1 MTLTDAQLHAL
12 RVLRSGRAT
21 ATNLASSH
29 LPARRVNSRT
39 ANALRR
45 AGLAERSDL
54 DGRWQITPTG
64 RDYIDRTPTDPE
76 QRPGGARSW
85 TLHLP
90 DLPYVTSNTR
100 EHWAERASCNAAWRK
115 ATGQIAGQQ
124 LRIPTCERIRVE
136 LVYWPPTAHRRDPD
150 NLVTG
155 VLKPIV
161 DGLVDAGVVPDDTA
175 AYVDRN
181 FPEIRA
187 PRPDRKPTWHLT
199 VTDLGDPA

>member
-1 MTLTDAQLHAL
+1 MNLTDAQLHAL
-12 RVLRSGRAT
+12 RVLRSGRAN

-39 ANALRR
+39 AKALRR

-54 DGRWQITPTG
+54 DGRWQITPAG
-64 RDYIDRTPTDPE
+64 RDYADRHPLDGDDPA
-76 QRPGGARSW
+76 GGARSW

-90 DLPYVTSNTR
+90 ALPYVTSNTR
-100 EHWAERASCNAAWRK
+100 GHWSDRAACNAEWRK

-124 LRIPTCERIRVE
+124 LRIPPCRRIRVE
-136 LVYWPPTAHRRDPD
+136 LIYWPPDRRRRDPD

-161 DGLVDAGVVPDDTA
+161 DGLVDVGVIPDDTA
-175 AYVDRN
+175 DYVDRT

-187 PRPDRKPTWHLT
+187 PRPDRKPTWHLI
-199 VTDLGDPA
+199 VTDLGDPE